1 LFASWTGTN
10 VVTGTKL
17 DESST
22 PVLVTVLDPP
32 DQWDRWDPWDPWD
45 PQDLPALAAP
55 PEHKVRLAPQDQPA
69 RLELRVR
76 QVLPDPQG
84 PPELSDQPDPPALSD
99 QQDPQDQQAL
109 PDRQDQL
116 DPKAD
121 LGPRDQRVTWD
132 RQDQL
137 DQQGRLEL

>member
-32 DQWDRWDPWDPWD
+32 DQWDRWDPWD

-109 PDRQDQL
+109 PDRQDQ
-116 DPKAD
+116 
-121 LGPRDQRVTWD
+121 RVTWD